1 MAKNAPPVP
10 KGYHTVTPS
19 LFVAGAAKALE
30 FYKKAL
36 GAEELMRFEGPDG
49 KIMHAEFK
57 VGDSIVMLADEMPD
71 QGGRS
76 PKSIGG
82 TPVSFFVYGE
92 NVDAAWK
99 RAVDAGAKE
108 IHAARRP
115 VLGRSDGVLGGSVRA
130 PVVARPARGGP
141 DAGADPEERG
151 SVLLSDGELASSGI
165 GGQRSATGAS
175 RPGGVSLGTVIGS
188 SPSRPSLLLF
198 HLTDRG

>member
-1 MAKNAPPVP
+1 MAKKAPAVP
-10 KGYHTVTPS
+10 PGYHTVTPS
-19 LFVAGAAKALE
+19 LFVAEAARALD

-57 VGDSIVMLADEMPD
+57 VGDSIVMLSDEMPD
-71 QGGRS
+71 HGGRG

-108 IHAARRP
+108 
-115 VLGRSDGVLGGSVRA
+115 
-130 PVVARPARGGP
+130 VVPLADQFWGDRTGCVEDPFGHLWWLAQHVEDLTPEQIRKNAETFFSQMQPA
-141 DAGADPEERG
+141 
-151 SVLLSDGELASSGI
+151 S
-165 GGQRSATGAS
+165 
-175 RPGGVSLGTVIGS
+175 
-188 SPSRPSLLLF
+188 
-198 HLTDRG
+198 